1 MRTKP
6 YISFF
11 VFTDSRD
18 RLISQPVLS
27 ATEDGF
33 ILFIV
38 QIDFIDNLTGSYPD
52 VIVRVDCEAVVAVLF
67 AAGKYR
73 CELLRVE
80 IHLDTSPLGQEYQV
94 FIFPYLHLVDT
105 VACHY
110 CIRRSFKIR
119 VSESS
124 AGNIENGQSAGVRT
138 DIQLV
143 AFGAVGYIFQVV
155 VCDGVLVRVGQ

>member
-1 MRTKP
+1 MRSQP

-11 VFTDSRD
+11 IFTDSRD

-38 QIDFIDNLTGSYPD
+38 QIDLIDNLTGSYPD

-73 CELLRVE
+73 CELLVSRSILTLPHWVRN
-80 IHLDTSPLGQEYQV
+80 IRY
-94 FIFPYLHLVDT
+94 YLS
-105 VACHY
+105 
-110 CIRRSFKIR
+110 I
-119 VSESS
+119 S
-124 AGNIENGQSAGVRT
+124 AF
-138 DIQLV
+138 D
-143 AFGAVGYIFQVV
+143 
-155 VCDGVLVRVGQ
+155 